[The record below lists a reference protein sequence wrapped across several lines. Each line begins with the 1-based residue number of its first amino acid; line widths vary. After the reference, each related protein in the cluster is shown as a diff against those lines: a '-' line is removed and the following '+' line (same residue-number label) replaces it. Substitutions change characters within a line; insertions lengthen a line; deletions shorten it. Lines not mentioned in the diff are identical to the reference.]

1 MNFEYDN
8 IKSNSNFIKHG
19 IDFLEAQELWKDE
32 NLIKLPSK
40 NLEEERFLIIA
51 KLNRKCWTAIIT
63 YRELNV
69 RIISVRRSRKNEEDL
84 YESFRIG

>member
-1 MNFEYDN
+1 M
-8 IKSNSNFIKHG
+8 
-19 IDFLEAQELWKDE
+19 
-32 NLIKLPSK
+32 
-40 NLEEERFLIIA
+40 EEERFLIIA
-51 KLNRKCWTAIIT
+51 RLNSKCWTAIIT